1 MAVLC
6 DFEIKKL
13 VDEGT
18 IGLSD
23 FHDDCVQPASYDLRV
38 GKFAYVSSQK
48 QPTAMTEGGSILLD
62 PGNFMLITT
71 YERLTLPKNVRGK
84 VGLRS
89 RHSLAGLVN
98 LSGPQIDPGF
108 SGHLTLGIVNM
119 GPRRRVIQFKERF
132 FTVEFDRLEQTP
144 ERQYSGTFQRTE
156 HIAPALI
163 DAVTDDESRSIP
175 DMTRRLAKAE
185 REIALHRWGLTVVG
199 IPIALAVVT
208 QIVQNYFN

>member
-6 DFEIKKL
+6 DFELRKMIEDGEL
-13 VDEGT
+13 
-18 IGLSD
+18 GLTD
-23 FHDDCVQPASYDLRV
+23 FSEDCVQPASYDLRV
-38 GKFAYVSSQK
+38 GKFAYVSSNK
-48 QPTAMTEGGSILLD
+48 APTAMTEGGSIVLD

-71 YERLTLPKNVRGK
+71 FERLKLPSNVRGK

-144 ERQYSGTFQRTE
+144 VKQYGGMFHGTE
-156 HIAPALI
+156 HIAPQLI
-163 DAVTDDESRSIP
+163 DAVTDNESRSIP
-175 DMTRRLAKAE
+175 EMARRLARVE
-185 REIALHRWGLTVVG
+185 RATNLHRWGLTVIGV
-199 IPIALAVVT
+199 PIALAVIT
-208 QIVQNYFN
+208 QIVQQYFN